1 MDSQKTSLKCL
12 LYTRLAVVAG
22 ITSAGCDRKEKVID
36 IETPGGEIEVERST
50 GTGKVDVDVDVD
62 DKQVAVRP
70 ARRALSSEALQSTPN
85 VRMQGSLRYS
95 FMRD

>member
-12 LYTRLAVVAG
+12 LYTMLAVVAG

-50 GTGKVDVDVDVD
+50 GTGKVDVDVD

>member
-12 LYTRLAVVAG
+12 LYTMLAVVAG

-36 IETPGGEIEVERST
+36 IDTPGGDIEVERST

-70 ARRALSSEALQSTPN
+70 ARRSLSSEALQSTPN
-85 VRMQGSLRYS
+85 VRLQGSLRYS

>member
-12 LYTRLAVVAG
+12 LYTMLAVVAG

-36 IETPGGEIEVERST
+36 IVTPGGEIEVERST

-62 DKQVAVRP
+62 VR
-70 ARRALSSEALQSTPN
+70 
-85 VRMQGSLRYS
+85 
-95 FMRD
+95 

>member
-1 MDSQKTSLKCL
+1 M
-12 LYTRLAVVAG
+12 LAVVAG

-50 GTGKVDVDVDVD
+50 GTGKVDVDGDVDVD

-70 ARRALSSEALQSTPN
+70 ARRSLSSEALQSTPN
-85 VRMQGSLRYS
+85 VRLQGSLRYS